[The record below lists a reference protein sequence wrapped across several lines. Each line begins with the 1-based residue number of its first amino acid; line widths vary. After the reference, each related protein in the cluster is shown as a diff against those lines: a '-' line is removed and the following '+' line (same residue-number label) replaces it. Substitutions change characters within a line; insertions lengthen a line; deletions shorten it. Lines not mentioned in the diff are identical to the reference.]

1 MIRWIVLI
9 AAALAGGTFIQ
20 DMVTHHGNDVWIAR
34 DAEILTVAAITLI
47 GYIVF
52 LKPANE
58 AR

>member
-9 AAALAGGTFIQ
+9 AAALVGGTCIQ
-20 DMVTHHGNDVWIAR
+20 DMVTHHSNDIWIAR
-34 DAEILTVAAITLI
+34 SAEILTVATITLI

>member
-9 AAALAGGTFIQ
+9 AAALADGTFIQ
-20 DMVTHHGNDVWIAR
+20 DMVTHHGNDIWIAR
-34 DAEILTVAAITLI
+34 SAEILTVATITPT